1 MQLNLHLARIFHT
14 VASEGGFS
22 RAAEKLH
29 ISQSA
34 VSKGV
39 KELETQLGLALVDR
53 AGRGTARAGVNLTEA
68 GQAMYEH
75 LKEIFALEHAA
86 LEDVQARTGL
96 KQGTLVIG
104 ASTTVAGYWLPPLL
118 AAFRARHPD
127 MDLKVVVGN
136 THFISEGLIEC
147 RMDLALVEG
156 DVDEPG
162 IVSTVWRE
170 EALVVVS
177 AAARE
182 PAPAS
187 GAKTPQDMTPQQ
199 LAAQTWLVREPGSGT
214 GEVGWRLLRAC
225 GIVPAKTLEIGSNE
239 GIARAVVQGLGLALL
254 PTCVVQDLIELKRLA
269 PVPMPVALSRPL
281 FRLRR
286 AKRPLSPAAQAFSCF
301 LDA

>member
-14 VASEGGFS
+14 VASEHGFS
-22 RAAEKLH
+22 RAAEKLC

-39 KELETQLGLALVDR
+39 KELEAQLGLSLVDR
-53 AGRGTARAGVNLTEA
+53 AGRGTARAGINLTEA

-127 MDLKVVVGN
+127 IELKVVVGN
-136 THFISEGLIEC
+136 THIISEGLIEC

-156 DVDEPG
+156 EVDETG

-170 EALVVVS
+170 EPLLVVG
-177 AAARE
+177 ATNRL
-182 PAPAS
+182 APQDL
-187 GAKTPQDMTPQQ
+187 TPQA

-214 GEVGWRLLRAC
+214 GGVGQRLLRAC
-225 GIVPAKTLEIGSNE
+225 GIVPARTLEIGSNE

-254 PTCVVQDLIELKRLA
+254 PTCLVRDLIELKRLA
-269 PVPMPVALSRPL
+269 PLPMPVELTRPL
-281 FRLRR
+281 YRLRR
-286 AKRPLSPAAQAFSCF
+286 AKRPLSPAAQAFSSL